1 MSRFAVL
8 ALLTMAL
15 TSTGVSAASG
25 GFSITMSDKG
35 INYVLKT
42 ITPVLENEL
51 KKIDIP
57 QIIGK
62 VRQCSRRSACGA
74 WIAPGDATALPWSP

>member
-62 VRQCSRRSACGA
+62 VR
-74 WIAPGDATALPWSP
+74 TVLPAKRLWRLDRAR